1 MKTLS
6 QYMPTMREAKGR
18 LFFPLTSMLG
28 TGAAL
33 VLLACA
39 VSYAYRYPAVQAE
52 EAAQRLEHFNGLTIK
67 TTQGTQSALTRLTA
81 LVAEQPEWMREMIAK
96 EAVKIMADMALI
108 QPLSKELVL
117 QQAQAQQNDYNAAQ
131 ALIDASA
138 FKGLDAKLIPLTA
151 DGKAYLAAL
160 KVRPPARFEY
170 QRLADGSTS
179 ALDVLRA
186 GLLLQERA
194 EVLAHK
200 IDVKING
207 DKAQPLGVTAS
218 PLLESARLH
227 EVTELAVPAPVPA
240 PVSALS
246 ALEQAERDAEQ
257 QQRQAALEVE
267 QQQRKAE
274 QEAQRAKQQAQRKQQ
289 QAQLAAERL
298 KAAEERQARAAADA
312 VQRAERDAQRKVE
325 AEQARA
331 AAAAEAKMRECTAS
345 LVART
350 LCAAQGYNPL
360 TGRKL

>member
-227 EVTELAVPAPVPA
+227 EVAELAVPA

-246 ALEQAERDAEQ
+246 ALEQAERDA
-257 QQRQAALEVE
+257 E

-312 VQRAERDAQRKVE
+312 AQRAERDAQRKVE